1 MIRKTSLDGLR
12 DWRNNDIWEYPY
24 HPPPIRGARKCA
36 PLLSRRR
43 VLAPNTGPSRTPN
56 AGEQH
61 PGVFRLDALCQ
72 KGASANE
79 GSSREGEKRTME
91 SFIGKPL
98 RRAYG
103 FEEVAIAPGAI
114 TINPDQTEIELD
126 IGGHR
131 FDLPILAA
139 AMDGAVDPSFAA
151 EYTRR
156 GGLAVLN
163 LEGIHGRY
171 EDAAGV
177 LEEIVA
183 ASHDEVTNV
192 LQRIYSAPI
201 KDEYVGNVLEKM
213 KALGAKV
220 AVSATP
226 ANTKRL
232 APLAVEAGA
241 DFFVCQ
247 STVTT
252 ATHISK
258 SPRGLRFDELVPQ
271 IDIPFIVGNTV
282 GYTATLELMETGVA
296 AVLVGVG
303 PGSACTSRE
312 VLGIGVPQ
320 ISATMDTAAAREEYL
335 RRSGRY
341 VPIITDGGIRN
352 GGDLCKALAAGAD
365 GVMLGS
371 IIASTVEAP
380 GGGYHWGMATPHPAL
395 PRGTRIRV
403 SKRSSL
409 DRMLYGPTNRTDGT
423 ENLVGAI
430 HTAMGMCGAATIRE
444 FQQADMVIA
453 PAITTEGKQLQ
464 LAGEF

>member
-1 MIRKTSLDGLR
+1 
-12 DWRNNDIWEYPY
+12 
-24 HPPPIRGARKCA
+24 
-36 PLLSRRR
+36 
-43 VLAPNTGPSRTPN
+43 
-56 AGEQH
+56 
-61 PGVFRLDALCQ
+61 
-72 KGASANE
+72 
-79 GSSREGEKRTME
+79 ME

-114 TINPDQTEIELD
+114 TINPDQTEIDLD
-126 IGGHR
+126 IGGRR

-139 AMDGAVDPSFAA
+139 AMDGVVDPTFAA

-163 LEGIHGRY
+163 LEGVHGRY
-171 EDAAGV
+171 DDAHGV

-183 ASHDEVTNV
+183 ASADEVTGV
-192 LQRIYSAPI
+192 LQRIYSAPL
-201 KDEYVGNVLEKM
+201 KDEYVGNVVQRM

-232 APLAVEAGA
+232 APLVVEAGA

-258 SPRGLRFDELVPQ
+258 SPRGLRFDELIPQ
-271 IDIPFIVGNTV
+271 INIPVIAGNTV
-282 GYTATLELMETGVA
+282 GYKATLELMETGVA
-296 AVLVGVG
+296 AILVGVG

-312 VLGIGVPQ
+312 VLGVGVPQ
-320 ISATMDTAAAREEYL
+320 ISATMDTAAAREEYY

-371 IIASTVEAP
+371 IMASTVEAP

-395 PRGTRIRV
+395 PRGTRVRV
-403 SKRSSL
+403 STRSSL
-409 DRMLYGPTNRTDGT
+409 DRMLHGPTNRTDGT

-430 HTAMGMCGAATIRE
+430 RTAMGMCGAATIRE

-453 PAITTEGKQLQ
+453 PAITTEGKHLQ